1 VIKKAAI
8 KPAQI
13 VALGFM
19 AAIAVGTVLLS
30 LPISRA
36 EGGFG
41 RGLEAFFTATS
52 AVTVTGLSTVNVE
65 TFWTPFGH
73 LVILGLIKIGGF
85 GIITFATL
93 LGVLVSSRIGLRSR
107 VTAGAESASVSGGDV
122 RKLLKQVL
130 LVSAA
135 IELLVTAMLAIRF
148 MTFYNYSFGDALW
161 HGLFHSVAS
170 FNNAGF
176 SLYGA
181 NLVNFA
187 TDPFIQLP
195 IDLAVILGG
204 LGFPVLFELGR
215 RLSRSVE
222 KNRVGGVIES
232 KLHWTLTTRIVL
244 WAYVILAVAG
254 TLYIAALEWNNPATL
269 GQFDVAGKI
278 LNAFTASVQPRTAG
292 FNTLD
297 LSQMHP
303 ETWLGMDVLMF
314 IGAGSGGTGGG
325 IKVATAA
332 ILIFIV
338 LTEIRGDTA
347 VNVGKRRLPRSIQR
361 EALTIVLL
369 SALAVAS
376 SVVVL
381 SLLTEFTT
389 DQLLFE
395 VISAFATVGLTT
407 GITGQLPDLAQL
419 VIIAVMFTGRI
430 GTVAVASALA
440 SRVRHAHFEYPKERP
455 TIG

>member
-1 VIKKAAI
+1 
-8 KPAQI
+8 
-13 VALGFM
+13 
-19 AAIAVGTVLLS
+19 
-30 LPISRA
+30 
-36 EGGFG
+36 
-41 RGLEAFFTATS
+41 
-52 AVTVTGLSTVNVE
+52 
-65 TFWTPFGH
+65 
-73 LVILGLIKIGGF
+73 
-85 GIITFATL
+85 
-93 LGVLVSSRIGLRSR
+93 
-107 VTAGAESASVSGGDV
+107 
-122 RKLLKQVL
+122 
-130 LVSAA
+130 
-135 IELLVTAMLAIRF
+135 
-148 MTFYNYSFGDALW
+148 
-161 HGLFHSVAS
+161 
-170 FNNAGF
+170 
-176 SLYGA
+176 
-181 NLVNFA
+181 
-187 TDPFIQLP
+187 
-195 IDLAVILGG
+195 
-204 LGFPVLFELGR
+204 
-215 RLSRSVE
+215 
-222 KNRVGGVIES
+222 
-232 KLHWTLTTRIVL
+232 
-244 WAYVILAVAG
+244 VILAVAG

-297 LSQMHP
+297 LAQMQP

-395 VISAFATVGLTT
+395 VVSAFATVGLTT
-407 GITGQLPDLAQL
+407 GITGQLPDIAQL

>member
-1 VIKKAAI
+1 MIKKAAG

-19 AAIAVGTVLLS
+19 AAIAIGTLLLS
-30 LPISRA
+30 MPISRA

-41 RGLEAFFTATS
+41 RGLEALFTATS

-135 IELLVTAMLAIRF
+135 IELLVAATLAIRF
-148 MTFYNYSFGDALW
+148 MTFYNYSLGDALW

-176 SLYGA
+176 SLYGS
-181 NLVNFA
+181 NLMNFA
-187 TDPFIQLP
+187 GDAFIQLP
-195 IDLAVILGG
+195 IDFAVILGG

-215 RLSRSVE
+215 RLSRRVE

-232 KLHWTLTTRIVL
+232 KLHWTLTSRIVL

-254 TLYIAALEWNNPATL
+254 TLYIAVLEWNNPATL

-292 FNTLD
+292 FNSLD
-297 LSQMHP
+297 IAQMRP

-395 VISAFATVGLTT
+395 VVSAFATVGLST
-407 GITGQLPDLAQL
+407 GITGQLPNMAQL